1 MKFLKLKRVIAEG
14 WTSFKRNAWLTVAT
28 VLVLSLSLFIIGS
41 TLFVGLSAGELLK
54 RIEQNVNISVYFKNN
69 VEEARILEIKA
80 GIEQRPEIASVQ
92 YINKET
98 ALEKFSKENDGDE
111 VISEALKEI
120 GENPLFSSL
129 VLTAKD
135 QSHYE
140 ELSNYVEKNFE
151 QEVDRINYGRNKI
164 VIEKLGRIISTMEKI
179 GLGLGGIFILI
190 SVLVTFSTIRMSLYS
205 RKKEFDIMR
214 LVGASNL
221 YIKIPT
227 IVEGM
232 IYGLL
237 SALVAMV
244 FIAAITYGGI
254 PVAGGIIP
262 KEEMIGFYV
271 QNIWKVGLVV
281 LISGL
286 AIGVLSSLISI
297 RKYLKI

>member
-28 VLVLSLSLFIIGS
+28 VLVLSLSLFVIGS

-54 RIEQNVNISVYFKNN
+54 RIEQNVNISVYFKNS
-69 VEEARILEIKA
+69 VEEARILEIKTN
-80 GIEQRPEIASVQ
+80 IEQRPEIASVQ
-92 YINKET
+92 YIDKET

-135 QSHYE
+135 QVYYE
-140 ELSNYVEKNFE
+140 ELSQYVEKNFE
-151 QEVDRINYGRNKI
+151 QEVDRINYGRNKT
-164 VIEKLGRIISTMEKI
+164 VIEKLGRIINTMEKI

-190 SVLVTFSTIRMSLYS
+190 SVLVTFSTIRMSLYA

-232 IYGLL
+232 IYGFL
-237 SALVAMV
+237 SALIAMV

-254 PVAGGIIP
+254 PLAGGIIP
-262 KEEMIGFYV
+262 KEEMVGFYIN
-271 QNIWKVGLVV
+271 NIWKVGGIV

-286 AIGVLSSLISI
+286 MIGVLSSLISI

>member
-1 MKFLKLKRVIAEG
+1 
-14 WTSFKRNAWLTVAT
+14 
-28 VLVLSLSLFIIGS
+28 
-41 TLFVGLSAGELLK
+41 
-54 RIEQNVNISVYFKNN
+54 VNISVYFKNN

-80 GIEQRPEIASVQ
+80 GIEQRPEIALVQ

-135 QSHYE
+135 QSYYE

>member
-135 QSHYE
+135 QSYYE

-227 IVEGM
+227 IVEGI

>member
-1 MKFLKLKRVIAEG
+1 
-14 WTSFKRNAWLTVAT
+14 
-28 VLVLSLSLFIIGS
+28 
-41 TLFVGLSAGELLK
+41 
-54 RIEQNVNISVYFKNN
+54 
-69 VEEARILEIKA
+69 
-80 GIEQRPEIASVQ
+80 
-92 YINKET
+92 
-98 ALEKFSKENDGDE
+98 
-111 VISEALKEI
+111 
-120 GENPLFSSL
+120 
-129 VLTAKD
+129 
-135 QSHYE
+135 
-140 ELSNYVEKNFE
+140 
-151 QEVDRINYGRNKI
+151 
-164 VIEKLGRIISTMEKI
+164 
-179 GLGLGGIFILI
+179 
-190 SVLVTFSTIRMSLYS
+190 
-205 RKKEFDIMR
+205 MR

>member
-135 QSHYE
+135 QSYYE

>member
-80 GIEQRPEIASVQ
+80 GIEQRPEIALVQ

>member
-14 WTSFKRNAWLTVAT
+14 WTSFKRTAWLTVAT

-135 QSHYE
+135 QSYYE